1 MGLREDFEHC
11 IAGGGVVVFPADTVY
26 GLACDPDDEAAV
38 RRLYTLKGRAPD
50 KPAATMYFSVEA
62 LPPLSPRVA
71 AAARALLP
79 GPVTLVVGQLGLRVP
94 DLPLL
99 QGAAV
104 VVLQS
109 SANHAGGPE
118 ARRLQDVP
126 EDIRRGA
133 DLLLDGGEL
142 PGTPSTV
149 LDLTRYEADGTWTV
163 LREGAV
169 SAASLAE
176 VL

>member
-1 MGLREDFEHC
+1 MGVREDFERC

-26 GLACDPDDEAAV
+26 GLACDPQDEAAV
-38 RRLYTLKGRAPD
+38 RRLYALKGRAPD
-50 KPAATMYFSVEA
+50 KPAATMYFSVDA
-62 LPPLSPRVA
+62 LPPLPPRVA

-79 GPVTLVVGQLGLRVP
+79 GPVTLVVGPLGLRVP

-104 VVLQS
+104 SVLQS

-118 ARRLQDVP
+118 ARRLEDVP
-126 EDIRRGA
+126 QDIRRGA
-133 DLLLDGGEL
+133 DLVLDGGEL

-149 LDLTRYEADGTWTV
+149 LDLTRYEDDGTWTI

-169 SAASLAE
+169 PAASLAD